1 MNNLL
6 EKFEKKQ
13 IENLT
18 SKKRIPAFRPGDTIK
33 VTLKITEGDKSRL
46 QSFEGMC
53 IARKNNSVN
62 SKFTLRKISHGE
74 GVERVFPLFSANID
88 KIEVIRKGNV
98 KRAKLYYLRDRTGKS
113 ARIADRD
120 RGDEVDQYAMTKE
133 EVISEDS
140 SKETSIEATQTES
153 IEQSAEPK
161 AEEEQ
166 IKKEASEIT
175 IKLIRNPDI
184 LASKAARPSPP
195 FIVGFAAE
203 TEGTINNARNKL
215 ERKKVDLMIANHIEG
230 KDKPFGSDRNALVLI
245 DQNTEFDLGQD
256 TKINLAR
263 ILVTEIA
270 KRFHAKNSTES
281 T

>member
-6 EKFEKKQ
+6 ETFEKKQ

-18 SKKRIPAFRPGDTIK
+18 TKKRIPAFRPGDTIK

-120 RGDEVDQYAMTKE
+120 RGDEIDQYAMTE
-133 EVISEDS
+133 EVISDDS
-140 SKETSIEATQTES
+140 SKEASIETNQIES
-153 IEQSAEPK
+153 IEKNTEPK
-161 AEEEQ
+161 AKEEQ
-166 IKKEASEIT
+166 IKKEATEQAVNEEKKEDTKKESVKSEA
-175 IKLIRNPDI
+175 P
-184 LASKAARPSPP
+184 AE
-195 FIVGFAAE
+195 E
-203 TEGTINNARNKL
+203 TE
-215 ERKKVDLMIANHIEG
+215 KKTDEQS
-230 KDKPFGSDRNALVLI
+230 K
-245 DQNTEFDLGQD
+245 
-256 TKINLAR
+256 
-263 ILVTEIA
+263 
-270 KRFHAKNSTES
+270 
-281 T
+281 